1 LLLVPGV
8 TGFDGI
14 DFRESSQ
21 VTVFAGETGGQE
33 DLGEDAGQGRPDD
46 PRTQAEDVQV
56 VMLDGLPGGVGIVA
70 HGRAHAR
77 ELARGDGCA
86 GTAAAHQHAAIG
98 LPVANGLGDSVG
110 NVGVIHGRGGVGA
123 QVSDVV
129 AGLRQVAGQVPFHLK
144 TGVIGPDR
152 NAHQGIVRQ
161 LGLVGRVGRVGQGR
175 APAIPASI
183 PSYTV
188 RMKTAT
194 LRLAGL
200 VTLTLSTVLG
210 AQAPAGQKPEPA
222 VPAPAVAGQP
232 QFRVAIDYVTTDAI
246 ARNAQDQFVADLTK
260 SDFEIFED
268 GVKQEITGLT
278 LVHGGR
284 VHNLAAPAP
293 VAAQEGII
301 MPPSRPKN
309 DTAGRIFLIIV
320 DDLHLDFRNT
330 GRIRDLFKKISKSL
344 VHEGDMFSIVSTG
357 PSSLAIDPTYDR
369 KILDEAIKKIT
380 GNGLKPADI
389 IQGAEGSDGP
399 SEVRYRANVAFSTA
413 YDMLSQMEKIN
424 NRRKAVIWVSNG
436 YDFNP
441 FAESRLGEDPVFGG
455 RFGQTRE
462 EGREQQGR
470 FSGQQFSDADLAR
483 ELAEVTRTAN
493 RANATLY
500 TIDPRGLVAGADL
513 DEQLDPVEYSE
524 HVRKTQDSLRVLAE
538 ETGGIAVV
546 NQNNFD
552 KALKRI
558 DAETSDYYV
567 LGYSSTNPDPLKR
580 TRKIEVK
587 LVNRPG
593 VSVWSRTSYSLRQLP
608 KAQ

>member
-1 LLLVPGV
+1 
-8 TGFDGI
+8 
-14 DFRESSQ
+14 
-21 VTVFAGETGGQE
+21 
-33 DLGEDAGQGRPDD
+33 
-46 PRTQAEDVQV
+46 
-56 VMLDGLPGGVGIVA
+56 
-70 HGRAHAR
+70 
-77 ELARGDGCA
+77 
-86 GTAAAHQHAAIG
+86 
-98 LPVANGLGDSVG
+98 
-110 NVGVIHGRGGVGA
+110 
-123 QVSDVV
+123 
-129 AGLRQVAGQVPFHLK
+129 
-144 TGVIGPDR
+144 
-152 NAHQGIVRQ
+152 
-161 LGLVGRVGRVGQGR
+161 
-175 APAIPASI
+175 
-183 PSYTV
+183 
-188 RMKTAT
+188 MKTARF
-194 LRLAGL
+194 RLAAL
-200 VTLTLSTVLG
+200 ATLALTTALG
-210 AQAPAGQKPEPA
+210 AQQA
-222 VPAPAVAGQP
+222 PAPAPAKPTPAPAQAGTP

-246 ARNAQDQFVADLTK
+246 VRNAQDQFVADLTK
-260 SDFEIFED
+260 SDFEVYED
-268 GVKQEITGLT
+268 GVKQDITGLT

-293 VAAQEGII
+293 PMAQEGII
-301 MPPSRPKN
+301 LPPSRPKN

-330 GRIRDLFKKISKSL
+330 GRIRDLFKKISKTL

-380 GNGLKPADI
+380 GSGLKPSDI
-389 IQGAEGSDGP
+389 IQGSESADGP
-399 SEVRYRANVAFSTA
+399 SEVRYRAHVAFSTA

-441 FAESRLGEDPVFGG
+441 VSESRLGEDPVFGG

-462 EGREQQGR
+462 EGRQQQGP
-470 FSGQQFSDADLAR
+470 FSGQQFADADLAR

-513 DEQLDPVEYSE
+513 DEQLDPVEYGE
-524 HVRKTQDSLRVLAE
+524 YVRKSQDSLRVLAE

-587 LVNRPG
+587 LVNKPG
-593 VSVWSRTSYSLRQLP
+593 VSVWSRTSYSLRPQP